1 MHEMDVHTLP
11 PFERCQVDGFF
22 AFWSA
27 GLVGGKK
34 VNLLVFLSKKYCVWK
49 LLEYKFYMIYKNTT
63 SSIL

>member
-49 LLEYKFYMIYKNTT
+49 LLVYKFYMIYKNTT